1 MTGTNWAALPVLDK
15 ECSRCQ
21 GNGVVTTPE
30 WLAWRARELEAEG
43 TWRAANPGGSWY
55 ASTEC
60 DKIADQQPEDA
71 EMECPDCSGRGAIP
85 TAAGKH
91 LLTFLRRHS

>member
-1 MTGTNWAALPVLDK
+1 MTGTKPYFPALDR
-15 ECSRCQ
+15 ECSKCQ

-43 TWRAANPGGSWY
+43 TWRAANPGGNWY
-55 ASTEC
+55 TSSEC
-60 DKIADQQPEDA
+60 DQIDAQQPEDA
-71 EMECPDCSGRGAIP
+71 EMDCPDCDGKGSIP
-85 TAAGKH
+85 TEEGQC